1 MNQEPIWVFVLGV
14 VAIACMTIVAMDV
27 ARKCGRGIKS
37 LWASR
42 RNGGQPS
49 KG

>member
-1 MNQEPIWVFVLGV
+1 MNEQPVWELVLGI

-37 LWASR
+37 LWSR
-42 RNGGQPS
+42 RSGGELT